1 MDLISTS
8 GYRYDAQSPLYREH
22 HQQLGGFHPGDPT
35 TPTPPTRNSSFPPE
49 SSAMAEARV
58 MSHQNSNNNDPQHND
73 SNAQHHNSENH
84 LEESP
89 PPQMRIANETL
100 EADDC
105 TVQLVPVPDE
115 PVRVANGGPEGGDR
129 GGNSGVSAVAAQREA
144 EPMIIE
150 SGSVS
155 IDGIDSV
162 QEKLRLEEGEG
173 GLNVLGGGMREMV
186 DLVNR
191 LRASGIEDLGLP
203 LPRIAVVGNQ
213 SAGKSSLIEAIS
225 GIKVPRYT
233 GTCTRCPLE
242 INLRESSLTTDPWHC
257 RISLRFKKR
266 YDPSLTSSDHHHIS
280 TSRTRGNPWVDQT
293 TEQVHFLDITKKSQV
308 EPTLV
313 RAQRA
318 ILTPGQNWRDFVH
331 EEKGKPT
338 EDEDFEVKFSPNV
351 VCMEITGPELPN
363 LAFIDLPGVIQT
375 TESESEHYLIEL
387 VTGLVKEYVQEED
400 CLIMLAMT
408 MKDDAVNQSAA
419 RLARELGEERTI
431 GALTKPDTV
440 GPGEYGQ
447 WINILRGHSHRLKHG
462 YFVTKQPNQEQ
473 LVQGIT
479 HAQAREQEA
488 EFFANTE
495 PWKTELTDLKERF
508 GTMALQSYLS
518 KELGELIRKRL
529 PEIIESIRGQASEVQ
544 EELAA
549 LPPPPTDNQTLIVH
563 NLVTQFDTFVG
574 GHLLGGPGQNEFQ
587 QELRRLAE
595 DFQRRLKA
603 LRPTPVYFQTIE
615 QENEI
620 AAQLETPRKGEAG
633 TRPHHWDRD
642 GSPTHAPAGRRG
654 RKAGGAGVEV
664 CTVSSDTEGA
674 TGTGGASSSPF
685 GSKKRRNGT
694 DPGQSTP
701 TKKSKRASRTAAGN
715 NTTTMEQSKSF
726 PIVTTAAASSG
737 QAPLMLSQAHRLTL
751 PQIRHI
757 IESTATA
764 RIPGQVDP
772 TAITNLIR
780 QSINLWSPVVHEFL
794 NNCGGLMNRQ
804 VHYCFTFIFKEY
816 QKSPIFQG
824 VYEILNTLVQE
835 NFDNQKTV
843 IERLWRLER
852 EQISTLNEDYQTFM
866 ANHYEKVSERRK
878 RNLEDQRKLAAAN
891 AAAEA
896 ALNED
901 NNPTGAPGGGGGSTP
916 SPRKKR
922 NPTTALPT
930 AMLDNSPDPY
940 RKEIEVLA
948 QVRAYNEVAQ
958 KRFVDNVYMS
968 IQGELVNGFR
978 RNVLD
983 ALQNGLGLNGPDV
996 SELCA
1001 QLLVEDPLKDRRR
1014 RELQSRREQLDKA
1027 MEELSRL

>member
-1 MDLISTS
+1 MDLVSASTYKY
-8 GYRYDAQSPLYREH
+8 GTQSPPYQEH
-22 HQQLGGFHPGDPT
+22 HQQLGGFHPGDTT

-49 SSAMAEARV
+49 SSAMAEARARNY
-58 MSHQNSNNNDPQHND
+58 QNGGNNNSNPQHN
-73 SNAQHHNSENH
+73 NNNIPYHNSENGP
-84 LEESP
+84 EESP
-89 PPQMRIANETL
+89 SSRMQTANETF
-100 EADDC
+100 EPDDC
-105 TVQLVPVPDE
+105 AVQLVPVPDE
-115 PVRVANGGPEGGDR
+115 PVRITNGGPGPEGDKR
-129 GGNSGVSAVAAQREA
+129 SSSSSAVVARKET

-150 SGSVS
+150 SGPVS
-155 IDGIDSV
+155 MDGIDPI
-162 QEKLRLEEGEG
+162 QEQLRREGGEG

-242 INLRESSLTTDPWHC
+242 INLRESSNPIDPWHC

-266 YDPSLTSSDHHHIS
+266 YNPSLTNSNNHHMS
-280 TSRTRGNPWVDQT
+280 TSRTRGNPWVDQA
-293 TEQVHFLDITKKSQV
+293 TEQVHFLDITNKDQV
-308 EPTLV
+308 EPALV

-318 ILTPGQNWRDFVH
+318 ILTPGQDWRDFVN
-331 EEKGKPT
+331 EEKEKPT
-338 EDEDFEVKFSPNV
+338 EAGAPETGNARGNWLGHTQRAGGVWGSSADNKGKGRAVETRGGRDEDFEVKFSPNV

-387 VTGLVKEYVQEED
+387 VTGLVREYVREED

-518 KELGELIRKRL
+518 KELGELIKKRL
-529 PEIIESIRGQASEVQ
+529 PEIIGSIKGQAAEVQ

-563 NLVTQFDTFVG
+563 NLVTQFDNFVG

-633 TRPHHWDRD
+633 TRSHRWDRD
-642 GSPTHAPAGRRG
+642 GSPTLGVVTRRG
-654 RKAGGAGVEV
+654 RKAGGAGVE
-664 CTVSSDTEGA
+664 
-674 TGTGGASSSPF
+674 
-685 GSKKRRNGT
+685 
-694 DPGQSTP
+694 
-701 TKKSKRASRTAAGN
+701 KSKRASGTAGN
-715 NTTTMEQSKSF
+715 NTAIEQ
-726 PIVTTAAASSG
+726 T
-737 QAPLMLSQAHRLTL
+737 HRLTL

-780 QSINLWSPVVHEFL
+780 QSINLWNPVVHEFL

-804 VHYCFTFIFKEY
+804 VHYCFTLIFKEY

-835 NFDNQKTV
+835 NFDNQKIV
-843 IERLWRLER
+843 IDRLWRLET

-866 ANHYEKVSERRK
+866 ANHHEKLSDRRK
-878 RNLEDQRKLAAAN
+878 RNLEDQRSRAAAN

-901 NNPTGAPGGGGGSTP
+901 NAGGPNGGGGSTP

-922 NPTTALPT
+922 NPATNLPA
-930 AMLDNSPDPY
+930 AMMDNSPDPY

-978 RNVLD
+978 KSILE
-983 ALQNGLGLNGPDV
+983 ALQSGLGLNGPDV
-996 SELCA
+996 SELCT
-1001 QLLVEDPLKDRRR
+1001 QLLVEDPLKERRR
-1014 RELQSRREQLDKA
+1014 KELQSKSEQLDKA